1 MSEII
6 EFEVLHNPKNEPLG
20 NGYHY
25 ISILEKKL
33 HLVQIP
39 TELAEYLPPWSI
51 IRIKKAENRNSFVD
65 ELSKVC
71 HAISHEPP
79 FAQYDQAP
87 LENSST
93 EQNQNN

>member
-6 EFEVLHNPKNEPLG
+6 EFEVLHNPKNEPPG

-51 IRIKKAENRNSFVD
+51 IRIKKRESQKPFVD
-65 ELSKVC
+65 ELSEAC
-71 HAISHEPP
+71 HVPP
-79 FAQYDQAP
+79 HAPPSEQYNQDVQVH
-87 LENSST
+87 SSA